1 MTAKKTLMDKLTKV
15 SENFTVNMYS
25 NGYMVDV
32 SGQDKN
38 SDWKSVKVLVTTEE
52 ELLDLI
58 KQITQLERTE

>member
-1 MTAKKTLMDKLTKV
+1 MTAKKTLLDKLTKV

-32 SGQDKN
+32 SGQNKN
-38 SDWKSVKVLVTTEE
+38 SDWKSVKILVATEE